1 MKRIDL
7 EEAIRLVNTTGK
19 TFSGKPT
26 VTIKEVDLIAEL
38 CATIIYQLMHGLSVK
53 EE

>member
-7 EEAIRLVNTTGK
+7 EEAIKIVHAVGK
-19 TFSGKPT
+19 TCSGDST
-26 VTIKEVDLIAEL
+26 VTIKEVDLIAKL
-38 CATIIYQLMHGLSVK
+38 CAIIIFQLTQGLSVR